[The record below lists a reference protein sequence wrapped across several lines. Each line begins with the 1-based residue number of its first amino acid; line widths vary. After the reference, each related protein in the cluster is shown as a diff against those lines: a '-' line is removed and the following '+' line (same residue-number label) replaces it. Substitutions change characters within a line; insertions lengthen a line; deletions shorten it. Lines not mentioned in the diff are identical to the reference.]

1 MMRFWPP
8 SSGSRVPSSPDGRLP
23 MWATVLIIA
32 PLAALSWAL
41 LLAVAFG
48 VNALV

>member
-1 MMRFWPP
+1 MMRFSPR
-8 SSGSRVPSSPDGRLP
+8 SSGSRVPSGPDRLP
-23 MWATVLIIA
+23 LWAAVLIIA